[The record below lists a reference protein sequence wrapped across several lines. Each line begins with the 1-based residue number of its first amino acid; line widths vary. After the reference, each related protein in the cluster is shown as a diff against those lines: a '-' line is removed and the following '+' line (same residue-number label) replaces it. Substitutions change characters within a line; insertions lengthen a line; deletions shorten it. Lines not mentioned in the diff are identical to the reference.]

1 MSIVLQSSG
10 GGQITIN
17 EPATASNFTQTLPA
31 ADGTILTS
39 GSPQS
44 GGVIQLVQ
52 SISTTQFNTTSATDV
67 ATGYSATIIPKFSN
81 SKILI
86 TVVGNV
92 YQNTVTQTVIITPYR
107 NTTALAGQ
115 SATSYVGSQ
124 SLLGFSINYL
134 DSPATTA
141 STTYNIYAK
150 TSGGTAS
157 LVSFG
162 GSITITLTEIAA

>member
-1 MSIVLQSSG
+1 MSIV
-10 GGQITIN
+10 I
-17 EPATASNFTQTLPA
+17 
-31 ADGTILTS
+31 DGTGTIS
-39 GSPQS
+39 GVSAN
-44 GGVIQLVQ
+44 GGISSAQTGSVLQVVQ

-67 ATGYSATIIPKFSN
+67 ATGYSATITPKFSS

-92 YQNTVTQTVIITPYR
+92 YQNTNNQTAIITPYR
-107 NTTALAGQ
+107 NTTALSGQ

-124 SLLGFSINYL
+124 NLLGFSINYL
-134 DSPATTA
+134 DSPATTS

-150 TSGGTAS
+150 TTGGTIS

-162 GSITITLTEIAA
+162 GSITITLTEIAG